1 MRTVNAVTWFE
12 IYVDDMDRARKF
24 YETVLGEEMI
34 PMPMPEGFSGQMVT
48 FPWVEGATN
57 SSGALVQDE
66 TRKDCKRACRIL
78 LRVSSRIRYL

>member
-34 PMPMPEGFSGQMVT
+34 PMPMPEGFSG
-48 FPWVEGATN
+48 
-57 SSGALVQDE
+57 
-66 TRKDCKRACRIL
+66 
-78 LRVSSRIRYL
+78 

>member
-34 PMPMPEGFSGQMVT
+34 PIPMPEGFSGQMVA
-48 FPWVEGATN
+48 FPWV
-57 SSGALVQDE
+57 
-66 TRKDCKRACRIL
+66 
-78 LRVSSRIRYL
+78 